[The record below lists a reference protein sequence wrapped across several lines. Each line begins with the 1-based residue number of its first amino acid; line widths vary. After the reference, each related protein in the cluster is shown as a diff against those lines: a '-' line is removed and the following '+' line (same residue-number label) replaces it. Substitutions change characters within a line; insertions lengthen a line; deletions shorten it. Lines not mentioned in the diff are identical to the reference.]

1 MEHDNALLGM
11 ALASILLLLLTGT
24 LVFHFIEHWTYVDSF
39 YFTGITMATVGYG
52 DITPH
57 TNIGKIITVFFSL
70 TSVGVVLY
78 SLSILARHAFRQRI
92 EDVNWIVQRNVRKD
106 DKVVVQIK
114 PKN

>member
-1 MEHDNALLGM
+1 
-11 ALASILLLLLTGT
+11 
-24 LVFHFIEHWTYVDSF
+24 
-39 YFTGITMATVGYG
+39 MATVGYG
-52 DITPH
+52 DITPK
-57 TNIGKIITVFFSL
+57 TNIGKIITVFFAL

-78 SLSILARHAFRQRI
+78 FLRILARHAFRQRI